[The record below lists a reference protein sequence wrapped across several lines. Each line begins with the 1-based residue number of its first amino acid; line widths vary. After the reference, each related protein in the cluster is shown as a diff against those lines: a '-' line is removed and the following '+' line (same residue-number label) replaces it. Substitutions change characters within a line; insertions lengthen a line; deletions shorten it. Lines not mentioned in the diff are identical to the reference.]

1 MWQFFTRMG
10 VVGRVPL
17 TTAFTKIGDE
27 CGIVANARVKVQALL
42 EKGVGVHV
50 QDQDGRTPLFIAVRN
65 DHPGVV
71 KLLLDGGAIPDIP
84 DDQGRTAVT
93 VAKELGNEAILRLLK

>member
-1 MWQFFTRMG
+1 M
-10 VVGRVPL
+10 
-17 TTAFTKIGDE
+17 
-27 CGIVANARVKVQALL
+27 IVANARVKVQALL
-42 EKGVGVHV
+42 EKGAGVNV

-71 KLLLDGGAIPDIP
+71 KLLLAAGAIPDIP

-93 VAKELGNEAILRLLK
+93 VAKELGNEAILRLLKYRFSPYPKRFPCKIKL